1 MLGLGSDFG
10 PLGLGRLGLEL
21 DVNDAFLQ
29 READRLRLCRAHR
42 ILRRRRFEDLRRCE
56 GESVRLLGLLLA
68 LRLRLSFGRLRR
80 RIGALQGLLRESL
93 LSRRSGPWPWPG
105 PQLSF
110 PRPLPLGASI
120 KNGRWIRL
128 PLAQTLGVQRC
139 RSSLPHTAGQSLS
152 KSRAKPSVSD
162 TLLCSIRS
170 QSGRFTSFGRPLSA
184 ANTRISTP
192 LRVKSLWLR
201 CISSMDAQ
209 CWKISP
215 SSSAPSSPNRLLKS
229 FKIFSCWDF
238 LQMSTMSGTDFDVK
252 SLREKSIS
260 SYPLPFSRAM
270 RTRSLSRSR
279 RPDCRKT
286 CGPLLGP
293 GSGSHW
299 AIGLALLLRL
309 RALGGASAATLD
321 LPAGRSPMSGLDLN
335 ALVIVPD
342 ISVALSKP
350 SAPSSL
356 DPSASGSF
364 LSSTWPGSCFGELT
378 DFASFSPWTA
388 MPSFPGRPQ
397 VMAECTCHGHSLTK
411 PLISNCA
418 GSPSTSR
425 SLGGPASTG
434 SPRSSCATRLVKFM
448 PGRVHRVPSLFS
460 TCLKLA
466 PCS

>member
-299 AIGLALLLRL
+299 AIWLALLLRL
-309 RALGGASAATLD
+309 RTNGGASATPSASCPTSSARCESTWLKVSA
-321 LPAGRSPMSGLDLN
+321 PSGLQL
-335 ALVIVPD
+335 ALSCGASCELSLSELD
-342 ISVALSKP
+342 KTSLRSASVAL
-350 SAPSSL
+350 
-356 DPSASGSF
+356 
-364 LSSTWPGSCFGELT
+364 
-378 DFASFSPWTA
+378 
-388 MPSFPGRPQ
+388 
-397 VMAECTCHGHSLTK
+397 
-411 PLISNCA
+411 
-418 GSPSTSR
+418 
-425 SLGGPASTG
+425 PASLAAFTTLCSFC
-434 SPRSSCATRLVKFM
+434 SPTSSPTCPSRLVINRDGARSK
-448 PGRVHRVPSLFS
+448 V
-460 TCLKLA
+460 
-466 PCS
+466 